1 MTFRKKILYIHHD
14 DGNSGASRSL
24 AFLLDKLDP
33 EKYQAELNCIFSG
46 PVLNLFEDKPVK
58 LVIKR
63 GIFPFHGST
72 VTGMTLNLFLR
83 NFVRIPQTLF
93 TSYIIIKK
101 HKPDLIHLNSSSLF
115 MVALVSKLI
124 SRKIKVICHLREP
137 LLKYSISAKII
148 KQMNYLLVDRFI
160 AIDNYTGASMKTKN
174 NIDIVYNAVN
184 FNEYNP
190 GIKSNVIREELGLND
205 DDLIFLYLARIT
217 KSNGAL
223 ELLKVANKLT
233 KDYPKFHFIL
243 AGLKENQIGSYLK
256 KITDQAKDNPNIHLM
271 KFRSNVPSLIASSN
285 ILIVPFTQPHFA
297 RSIVEASAMGKPIIG
312 ANVGGVNELIIN
324 NKTGYL
330 YNNDNELYDYCV
342 KLGNNNTLQFIM
354 GNSAFEFAKTNFDNA
369 ISSKRVFEIYDMLL
383 GANSQLRALN
393 LKPRF

>member
-1 MTFRKKILYIHHD
+1 
-14 DGNSGASRSL
+14 
-24 AFLLDKLDP
+24 
-33 EKYQAELNCIFSG
+33 
-46 PVLNLFEDKPVK
+46 
-58 LVIKR
+58 
-63 GIFPFHGST
+63 
-72 VTGMTLNLFLR
+72 
-83 NFVRIPQTLF
+83 
-93 TSYIIIKK
+93 
-101 HKPDLIHLNSSSLF
+101 

-190 GIKSNVIREELGLND
+190 GIKSNLIREELGLND

-223 ELLKVANKLT
+223 ELLKVANKLI

-256 KITDQAKDNPNIHLM
+256 KITDQATDNPNIHLM

-285 ILIVPFTQPHFA
+285 ILVVPFTRPHFA

-324 NKTGYL
+324 NKTGFL

-354 GNSAFEFAKTNFDNA
+354 GNSALEFAKTNFDNA